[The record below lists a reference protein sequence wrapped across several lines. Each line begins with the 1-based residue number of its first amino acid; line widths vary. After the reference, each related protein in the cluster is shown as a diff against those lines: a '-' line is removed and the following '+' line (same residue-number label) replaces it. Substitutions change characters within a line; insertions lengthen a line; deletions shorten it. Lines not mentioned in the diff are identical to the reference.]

1 MYVCM
6 CGGMCECVWVTGR
19 VFVSLAKS
27 AGPGRNSW
35 LKDGHP
41 E

>member
-27 AGPGRNSW
+27 AGPSKTSW